1 VILIAGAC
9 ASLAMLAFAHAS
21 SFGLALPLLIVLG
34 AGLIAAQASIQ
45 TLVQTLVDDDKRGRV
60 MSLYTMA
67 FLGALPFGNLMGGAI
82 ARYAGEDV
90 AFSLDAALCLVALL
104 FFWRALPGLR
114 TAVRPVYV
122 RLGLTG
128 DRDRAKAREKR
139 R

>member
-1 VILIAGAC
+1 
-9 ASLAMLAFAHAS
+9 MLAFAHAS
-21 SFGLALPLLIVLG
+21 SFALALPLLIVLG

-67 FLGALPFGNLMGGAI
+67 FLGALPFGNLLAGAI

-90 AFSLDAALCLVALL
+90 AFSLSAVLCLAALL

-114 TAVRPVYV
+114 AAARPVYV
-122 RLGLTG
+122 RLGLIGGSDQST
-128 DRDRAKAREKR
+128 AREDR

>member
-1 VILIAGAC
+1 
-9 ASLAMLAFAHAS
+9 
-21 SFGLALPLLIVLG
+21 LLIVLG

-67 FLGALPFGNLMGGAI
+67 FLGALPFGNLAGGAI

-90 AFSLDAALCLVALL
+90 AFSLDAVLCLAALL

-114 TAVRPVYV
+114 ATARPVYV
-122 RLGLTG
+122 RLGLIGGG
-128 DRDRAKAREKR
+128 DRRKGPEDRP
-139 R
+139 